1 MNNMIVFDCERMKYP
16 NTGLYFFCDMLAES
30 LSKEAQS
37 HKEKLA
43 FYVPRNLKGNW
54 GTAHQY
60 KVVHKFHKLF
70 IPCSKNIKVWHTTF
84 QLSSYIPTGKKLI
97 LTVHDLNFL
106 YEKKESKQGKCLR
119 KMQRIVNK
127 ADYIVTISEAT
138 RKDLL
143 EHIDIKGKPI
153 EVIYNGRNIYTGDYV
168 QPAEVPQRPFLFT
181 VGTVLPK
188 KNFHVLPCL
197 LQGNDYELI
206 IAGVRSDYE
215 DRIMQEATRLGV
227 RDRVKIIGTIPED
240 EKHWYLLHCKAFL
253 FPYIAEGF
261 GLPVIEA
268 MYYQKPIFLSDHT
281 CLPKIG
287 GEYAYYFNSEFDE
300 EQMQAE
306 FKQGME
312 DFENGGINK
321 KKMREHALRFSWST
335 AAKRYWEIYQK
346 LINE

>member
-1 MNNMIVFDCERMKYP
+1 MK
-16 NTGLYFFCDMLAES
+16 
-30 LSKEAQS
+30 
-37 HKEKLA
+37 
-43 FYVPRNLKGNW
+43 
-54 GTAHQY
+54 
-60 KVVHKFHKLF
+60 
-70 IPCSKNIKVWHTTF
+70 
-84 QLSSYIPTGKKLI
+84 
-97 LTVHDLNFL
+97 
-106 YEKKESKQGKCLR
+106 KKESKQGKCLR

-227 RDRVKIIGTIPED
+227 KDRVKIIGTIPED

-253 FPYIAEGF
+253 FPSIAEGF
-261 GLPVIEA
+261 GLPVIELCITKNQFS
-268 MYYQKPIFLSDHT
+268 YLIIPVYQK
-281 CLPKIG
+281 
-287 GEYAYYFNSEFDE
+287 
-300 EQMQAE
+300 
-306 FKQGME
+306 
-312 DFENGGINK
+312 
-321 KKMREHALRFSWST
+321 
-335 AAKRYWEIYQK
+335 
-346 LINE
+346 